1 MAATADD
8 QAWINGQ
15 RLFFAPHLACASVD
29 PVALAEAIGM
39 ICNLRSF
46 DAIGSDRHYL
56 HRSGMVLLG
65 DTAIT
70 TAAFLPQQGKTEDFD
85 QCLIELPLSAG
96 DGTVFTIEGC
106 DYQCHG
112 GVQGLFLPG
121 QAMQAV
127 SSNPTASLGFNLDP
141 QRLTALL
148 VQLSAGTLTADQARL
163 ELQRPHLIQ
172 LQDPRVAELWQWL
185 QAVLQMLES
194 SAIAASDP
202 QGALSLAIEELLY
215 RASLLMI
222 RPELIQSSP
231 ESSRFPSPLPLTGLV
246 PGR

>member
-15 RLFFAPHLACASVD
+15 QLYFAPRLSCESVD
-29 PVALAEAIGM
+29 PAALAEAIGM
-39 ICNLRSF
+39 ICNLRSSE
-46 DAIGSDRHYL
+46 AIGSDRHYL

-70 TAAFLPQQGKTEDFD
+70 TAAFLPQQGKTDDFD

-96 DGTVFTIEGC
+96 GGTAFRIEGRY
-106 DYQCHG
+106 YQCQG
-112 GVQGLFLPG
+112 GVLGLFLPG

-127 SSNPTASLGFNLDP
+127 SSAPTASLGFNLDP
-141 QRLTALL
+141 QRLAALL
-148 VQLSAGTLTADQARL
+148 VQMSAGTMTPEHARL
-163 ELQRPHLIQ
+163 ELQRPHPIQ

-185 QAVLQMLES
+185 QAVLPMLEA
-194 SAIAASDP
+194 SAIAGSDP
-202 QGALSLAIEELLY
+202 QGGLALAIEELLY

-222 RPELIQSSP
+222 RPDLIP
-231 ESSRFPSPLPLTGLV
+231 TSPLPL
-246 PGR
+246 PGPTLAAGH